1 MVLHC
6 SYFLVLALI
15 LPRAFHFPISRRG
28 VIQKFMKGE
37 VYKRYVVQRTYT
49 YSVTHAALL
58 PQLSFECVCS
68 LWHTFHLLSRILE
81 IPDPFLSLL
90 SAISRLPKEVG
101 SKHTRRHYSVLPLR
115 LLLLLQPIEER
126 CQEFQLRNHI
136 HLPSQKAHLV
146 RSELPWYRYV
156 EDCQTYAW
164 IIPPQTGNQ
173 LGRGDAHL
181 WS

>member
-90 SAISRLPKEVG
+90 SAIRRMPAKGGRQQAHKEALLG
-101 SKHTRRHYSVLPLR
+101 SSTT
-115 LLLLLQPIEER
+115 LLLLQPVEER